1 MTTEIILN
9 EADIQSIINGR
20 TVKKTIADGT
30 KVSIRQSYVRDMAAP
45 VINDRFNVRDA
56 VAEARAKDF
65 RNSTVIPDLME
76 RG

>member
-1 MTTEIILN
+1 MTTEIILS

-20 TVKKTIADGT
+20 AVKRTFADGA
-30 KVSIRQSYVRDMAAP
+30 KVSIRKSYVRDMAAP

-56 VAEARAKDF
+56 VAEERAKDF
-65 RNSTVIPDLME
+65 RNSPMVPNFMK